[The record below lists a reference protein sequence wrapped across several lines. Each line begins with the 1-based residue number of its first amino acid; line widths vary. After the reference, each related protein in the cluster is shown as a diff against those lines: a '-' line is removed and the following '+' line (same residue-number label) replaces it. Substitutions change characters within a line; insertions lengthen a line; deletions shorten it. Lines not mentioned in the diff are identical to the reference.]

1 MKLYAELDKSS
12 WAVGVRLIDYSIFP
26 IDESEGLPFRHFVW
40 YIHLLCLVI
49 TIDCTKPLPGRK
61 FSKGLKLLDNLKY

>member
-12 WAVGVRLIDYSIFP
+12 WAVGVRLIDYTVSP
-26 IDESEGLPFRHFVW
+26 LEDTEGPPFRHFVW
-40 YIHLLCLVI
+40 YIHLLCLVV
-49 TIDCTKPLPGRK
+49 TIDCTKSVSGRK